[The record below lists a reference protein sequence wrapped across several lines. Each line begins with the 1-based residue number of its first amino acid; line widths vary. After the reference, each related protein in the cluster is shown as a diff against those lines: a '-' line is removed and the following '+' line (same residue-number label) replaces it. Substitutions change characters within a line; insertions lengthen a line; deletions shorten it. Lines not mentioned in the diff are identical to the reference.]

1 VRLLRTA
8 KETLQKEGQGIGE
21 PTAKYG
27 AMTTKSRAPRAIAAP
42 EKGAKPAHSSTG
54 IVVFLLGALIV
65 AYLFVTNA
73 DAKSFETYNF
83 INMGLC
89 LWLPL
94 FTVLLVLRQEPD
106 QFGLTRGDWKLGQKW
121 ALWAWVAML
130 LPVAYFAHRADVQSY
145 YLQGRLS
152 CWALAGLGVVFDG
165 VRVNLKALL
174 YYELAMGFY
183 MFGWEF
189 FFRGFLLFGLQKTA
203 LRAGGAVIVQALLFA
218 LLHWSWKAHAA
229 KPSLEVLAAF
239 PGGLILGALA
249 LKTRSFL
256 YGYLVHWGIS
266 VTLDLFLLAPFIFR
280 HFG

>member
-1 VRLLRTA
+1 
-8 KETLQKEGQGIGE
+8 
-21 PTAKYG
+21 
-27 AMTTKSRAPRAIAAP
+27 MTTKSRAPKAAAVP
-42 EKGAKPAHSSTG
+42 EKGAKHASSSTG
-54 IVVFLLGALIV
+54 IVTFVVGALIV

-73 DAKSFETYNF
+73 DDKSFETYNF
-83 INMGLC
+83 INTGLC

-94 FTVLLVLRQEPD
+94 VTILLVLRQEPD
-106 QFGLTRGDWKLGQKW
+106 GFGLTRGDWRVGQKW
-121 ALWAWVAML
+121 ALWAWVGML
-130 LPVAYFAHRADVQSY
+130 LPLAYFAHRPDVQSY

-152 CWALAGLGVVFDG
+152 NWSLAGLGVVFDG
-165 VRVNLKALL
+165 VRVNLKALA

-189 FFRGFLLFGLQKTA
+189 FFRGFLLFGLQKTW
-203 LRAGGAVIVQALLFA
+203 LKTWGAVIAQALLFT

-229 KPSLEVLAAF
+229 KPSLEVLTAF
-239 PGGLILGALA
+239 PGGLILGVLA

>member
-1 VRLLRTA
+1 
-8 KETLQKEGQGIGE
+8 
-21 PTAKYG
+21 
-27 AMTTKSRAPRAIAAP
+27 
-42 EKGAKPAHSSTG
+42 
-54 IVVFLLGALIV
+54 
-65 AYLFVTNA
+65 
-73 DAKSFETYNF
+73 
-83 INMGLC
+83 
-89 LWLPL
+89 
-94 FTVLLVLRQEPD
+94 
-106 QFGLTRGDWKLGQKW
+106 LGQKW

-130 LPVAYFAHRADVQSY
+130 LPVAYFAHRPDVQSY

-152 CWALAGLGVVFDG
+152 NWGLAGVGAVFNGVH
-165 VRVNLKALL
+165 VNLKALL

-189 FFRGFLLFGLQKTA
+189 FFRGFLLFGLQKTW
-203 LRAGGAVIVQALLFA
+203 LRTWGAVFVQAGLFA

-229 KPSLEVLAAF
+229 KPGLEVLTAF